1 MKLVCI
7 SDTHER
13 LDRMKYPMPAGDI
26 LVHAGDLTMRGSI
39 PTLAKAAEWFK
50 TQPYKHKVVIAGN
63 HDFGFQNAN
72 HDVAVKLFEDAGVTY
87 LQDKEVT
94 IDGVK
99 FYGSPWQPW
108 FHNWAFNL
116 QRGKDIAIQWA
127 KIPDDVNVLITHGPP
142 FKIRDLVEPSL
153 YRPAEH
159 VGCEDLLKRINQLK
173 SLKYH
178 IFGHIHSGYGVE
190 KVGDVTFVNASTCT
204 EAYDAENPPIVVEV

>member
-13 LDRMKYPMPAGDI
+13 LARMQHKVPDGDV

-39 PTLAKAAEWFK
+39 PALEKEAEWFK
-50 TQPYKHKVVIAGN
+50 SQPHKHKVVIAGN
-63 HDFGFQNAN
+63 HDFCFQNAN
-72 HDVAVKLFEDAGVTY
+72 HNKAVKIFEDAGVTY
-87 LQDKEVT
+87 LQDSSVT

-127 KIPDDVNVLITHGPP
+127 KIPDDTNVLITHGPP
-142 FKIRDLVEPSL
+142 HKILDLVEGSL
-153 YRPAEH
+153 YRPAEN
-159 VGCEDLLKRINQLK
+159 VGCEDLLNRINQLK
-173 SLKYH
+173 NLKYH
-178 IFGHIHSGYGVE
+178 IFGHIHLCHGTQ

-204 EAYDAENPPIVVEV
+204 EQYEALNEPIVVEV